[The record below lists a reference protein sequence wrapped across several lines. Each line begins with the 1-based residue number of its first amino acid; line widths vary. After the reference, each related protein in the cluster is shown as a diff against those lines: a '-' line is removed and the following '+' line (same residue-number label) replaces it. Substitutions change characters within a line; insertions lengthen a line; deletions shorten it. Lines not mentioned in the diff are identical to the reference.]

1 MRSAELLIVGGG
13 PAGLSLAY
21 HYGRNSLVLEKE
33 QKVGGLCR
41 SIQHD
46 GGIFDIGGHVFHTPH
61 PEVASLVQRLM
72 GDRWFSQKRD
82 ARVYT
87 HGTLIPYPFQKFYDR
102 IPEIRTVEECR
113 RGLQNARL
121 TGQADNFEEYILDR
135 FGEGVAS
142 HFMLPYNRKLWA
154 RDLRRMS
161 CEWTAER
168 VAGPKGIIEK
178 FDNRGGTRKPLQPD
192 TIVGYPAEGG
202 YEEIYKSFVPHLPAL
217 ELGQR
222 VIRIKPFERVA
233 TTDSGLVVQWRR
245 LASTMPLPVLV
256 RIVEGL
262 PSDVVALAD
271 RLEFTSMHLLL
282 LLVGRPLPNAPQRIY
297 VADPDIPPHKIA
309 FNHTSSDSLR
319 ARPVHAIMAEISY
332 SDEKPLPEADTLQH
346 DTTQFLIRAGVL
358 DSVEDV
364 LWTGHL
370 DVTYAYPVYTHDRCA
385 IVRQI
390 RDFLEPLGIYTLGR
404 FGEWD
409 YANSDQCIKRGME
422 LAAEL
427 RAHGTSKRTDD
438 ERIVLSRDKAALP
451 QAGS

>member
-21 HYGRNSLVLEKE
+21 HYGGNSLVLEKE

-41 SIQHD
+41 SIEH
-46 GGIFDIGGHVFHTPH
+46 GGGVFDIGGHSFHTPH
-61 PEVASLVQRLM
+61 PEVASLVRRLM

-87 HGTLIPYPFQKFYDR
+87 HGTLIQYPFQKFYEQ
-102 IPEIRTVEECR
+102 IPDVRVVEECR
-113 RGLQNARL
+113 QGLQNARS
-121 TGQADNFEEYILDR
+121 TGRADNFEEYILRR
-135 FGEGVAS
+135 FGDGVAT

-154 RDLRRMS
+154 RDIRRIS
-161 CEWTAER
+161 CEWIAER
-168 VAGPKGIIEK
+168 VAGPKGVTEE
-178 FDNRGGTRKPLQPD
+178 FDHRGGIRNPLQPD

-202 YEEIYKSFVPHLPAL
+202 YEEIYKSFVPCLPGI

-222 VIRIKPFERVA
+222 VIRINPLERTA
-233 TTDSGLVVQWRR
+233 MTDSGLVVQWHR

-256 RIVEGL
+256 RVVEGT
-262 PSDVVALAD
+262 PNDIVALAD
-271 RLEFTSMHLLL
+271 RLEFMSLDLLL
-282 LLVGRPLPNAPQRIY
+282 LLIGRPLFNAPQRIY

-332 SDEKPLPEADTLQH
+332 SDEKPLPKADALERGTIE
-346 DTTQFLIRAGVL
+346 FLVRAGLL
-358 DSVEDV
+358 DSVRDV
-364 LWTGHL
+364 LWTDHV
-370 DVTYAYPVYTHDRCA
+370 DVTYAYPVYTHDRAA
-385 IVRQI
+385 IVRRI
-390 RDFLEPLGIYTLGR
+390 RDFLEPLGIFTLGR

-427 RAHGTSKRTDD
+427 RAHGDFKADKWSSHHAANGART
-438 ERIVLSRDKAALP
+438 RD
-451 QAGS
+451 

>member
-21 HYGRNSLVLEKE
+21 HYGGDSLVLEKE
-33 QKVGGLCR
+33 LKVGGLCR
-41 SIQHD
+41 SIEHG
-46 GGIFDIGGHVFHTPH
+46 GGIFDIGGHSFHTPH
-61 PEVASLVQRLM
+61 QEVASLVQRLM

-102 IPEIRTVEECR
+102 IPDTRVVEECR
-113 RGLQNARL
+113 RGLQNTRSS
-121 TGQADNFEEYILDR
+121 GQADNFEEYILDR
-135 FGEGVAS
+135 FGDGVAR

-168 VAGPKGIIEK
+168 VAAPQGVAED
-178 FDNRGGTRKPLQPD
+178 FDSRGEARNPLQPD

-202 YEEIYKSFVPHLPAL
+202 YEEIYKSFLPYLSAV
-217 ELGQR
+217 ELGQQ
-222 VIRIKPFERVA
+222 VVRINPLEKTA
-233 TTDSGLVVQWRR
+233 TTDSGLVVQWHR
-245 LASTMPLPVLV
+245 LASTMPLPILV
-256 RIVEGL
+256 RVVAAVPDDI
-262 PSDVVALAD
+262 VALAD
-271 RLEFTSMHLLL
+271 RLEFMSLDL
-282 LLVGRPLPNAPQRIY
+282 LLVLVGRSLPNAPQRIY

-332 SDEKPLPEADTLQH
+332 SDEKPLPEADALERG
-346 DTTQFLIRAGVL
+346 TTEFLTRAGVL

-364 LWTGHL
+364 LWCGHV
-370 DVTYAYPVYTHDRCA
+370 DVKYAYPVYTHDRGA
-385 IVRQI
+385 IVREI
-390 RDFLEPLGIYTLGR
+390 RQFLEPLGIHTLGR
-404 FGEWD
+404 FGEWE
-409 YANSDQCIKRGME
+409 YANSDRCIKRGME

-427 RAHGTSKRTDD
+427 RAR
-438 ERIVLSRDKAALP
+438 RDF
-451 QAGS
+451 QAQK

>member
-1 MRSAELLIVGGG
+1 MQSAELVIVGGG

-21 HYGRNSLVLEKE
+21 HYGENSLVLEKE

-41 SIQHD
+41 SIEH
-46 GGIFDIGGHVFHTPH
+46 GGGVFDIGGHVFHTPH
-61 PEVASLVQRLM
+61 QDVASLVQRLM
-72 GDRWFSQKRD
+72 GDRWFSQRRD

-102 IPEIRTVEECR
+102 IPDVRVVEECR
-113 RGLQNARL
+113 RGLQNTRS
-121 TGQADNFEEYILDR
+121 TGQADNFQEYIMDR
-135 FGEGVAS
+135 FGDGVAT

-154 RDLRRMS
+154 RDIRRMS
-161 CEWTAER
+161 CEWASER
-168 VAGPKGIIEK
+168 VAGPKGITEE
-178 FDNRGGTRKPLQPD
+178 FDSGSGIRNPLQPD
-192 TIVGYPAEGG
+192 TIVGYPSEGG
-202 YEEIYKSFVPHLPAL
+202 YEEIYKSFVPYLPAV

-222 VIRIKPFERVA
+222 VIQINPLERTV
-233 TTDSGLVVQWRR
+233 TTDSGLVVQWHR

-256 RIVEGL
+256 RIVEGV
-262 PSDVVALAD
+262 PNDIVGLAD
-271 RLEFTSMHLLL
+271 RLEFTSLDLLL
-282 LLVGRPLPNAPQRIY
+282 LLIGRPLPNAPQRIY

-332 SDEKPLPEADTLQH
+332 SDEKPLPEAHALERG
-346 DTTQFLIRAGVL
+346 TTEFLIRAGVF

-364 LWTGHL
+364 LWTGHV

-385 IVRQI
+385 IMRRI
-390 RDFLEPLGIYTLGR
+390 RDFFEPLGIHTLGR
-404 FGEWD
+404 FGEWE

-427 RAHGTSKRTDD
+427 RTHRTLSSHPT
-438 ERIVLSRDKAALP
+438 RLSRGKAASARP
-451 QAGS
+451 C

>member
-1 MRSAELLIVGGG
+1 
-13 PAGLSLAY
+13 
-21 HYGRNSLVLEKE
+21 
-33 QKVGGLCR
+33 
-41 SIQHD
+41 
-46 GGIFDIGGHVFHTPH
+46 
-61 PEVASLVQRLM
+61 
-72 GDRWFSQKRD
+72 
-82 ARVYT
+82 
-87 HGTLIPYPFQKFYDR
+87 
-102 IPEIRTVEECR
+102 
-113 RGLQNARL
+113 
-121 TGQADNFEEYILDR
+121 
-135 FGEGVAS
+135 
-142 HFMLPYNRKLWA
+142 
-154 RDLRRMS
+154 
-161 CEWTAER
+161 
-168 VAGPKGIIEK
+168 
-178 FDNRGGTRKPLQPD
+178 
-192 TIVGYPAEGG
+192 
-202 YEEIYKSFVPHLPAL
+202 
-217 ELGQR
+217 
-222 VIRIKPFERVA
+222 
-233 TTDSGLVVQWRR
+233 
-245 LASTMPLPVLV
+245 
-256 RIVEGL
+256 
-262 PSDVVALAD
+262 
-271 RLEFTSMHLLL
+271 MHLLL

-370 DVTYAYPVYTHDRCA
+370 DVTYAYPVYTHDRSA

-427 RAHGTSKRTDD
+427 RTHGTSKRTDD
-438 ERIVLSRDKAALP
+438 ERIVLSRDKVAFP